1 MIPGSS
7 STATSSDDGRIAAGY
22 PTGVLTDARAW
33 GSYPAAASA
42 RCFGLVQELPV
53 GIAERSR
60 RLCAWGSCVRLEASG
75 GRSGRRSEGPSV
87 RPGDRARSNPPRIL
101 HRPAPAAILSYG
113 TVRLYSCTGYS
124 RFCARDRTRG
134 CFACLLLQLG
144 TKLLA
149 RR

>member
-87 RPGDRARSNPPRIL
+87 RPGDRWAIAVESSADPP
-101 HRPAPAAILSYG
+101 
-113 TVRLYSCTGYS
+113 CTGRLRLAIVAAS
-124 RFCARDRTRG
+124 R
-134 CFACLLLQLG
+134 ACSCSLAP
-144 TKLLA
+144 KLLA

>member
-60 RLCAWGSCVRLEASG
+60 RLCAWGSRAG
-75 GRSGRRSEGPSV
+75 GSPTLRGIRAGRRRSERVRSV
-87 RPGDRARSNPPRIL
+87 GRVGAASLASARSPIG
-101 HRPAPAAILSYG
+101 SY
-113 TVRLYSCTGYS
+113 
-124 RFCARDRTRG
+124 
-134 CFACLLLQLG
+134 
-144 TKLLA
+144 
-149 RR
+149 

>member
-87 RPGDRARSNPPRIL
+87 RPGDRGRIL
-101 HRPAPAAILSYG
+101 RGSSTGRLRLSIVAASRACSCSLAP
-113 TVRLYSCTGYS
+113 
-124 RFCARDRTRG
+124 
-134 CFACLLLQLG
+134 
-144 TKLLA
+144 KLLA